1 MRGLRPK
8 RLDDM
13 EKMVIDKKNISLK
26 ELQREFDISMN
37 TVRSDIDEIIKRGRV
52 KKVYGGV
59 CAIDLSNPLLEEYS
73 MRENRYKEIKQ
84 DICKKAKD
92 FIDDGDVIFVDS
104 GTTTIYLA
112 DYIREKNNIT
122 VLTNNITLINSLLP
136 FENVQVIGLGGRVN
150 PKTRSFASVESLKIL
165 EFYNIQKAFMAAS
178 ALSLKNGAMNSSFD
192 EKSIKAGVIKK
203 AERVYVL
210 CDSSK
215 FENHALLTFCSLEDI
230 DMIISDDEK
239 SEHRKNFKANGINI
253 I

>member
-13 EKMVIDKKNISLK
+13 EKMVIDKKNVSLK

-37 TVRSDIDEIIKRGRV
+37 TVRSDIDEIVKRGRV

-59 CAIDLSNPLLEEYS
+59 CAIDLSSPLLEEYS
-73 MRENRYKEIKQ
+73 KRENRYKEIKQ

-150 PKTRSFASVESLKIL
+150 PKTHSFASVESLKIL

-192 EKSIKAGVIKK
+192 EKSIKTGVIEK
-203 AERVYVL
+203 AEKVYVL

-230 DMIISDDEK
+230 DVIISDDEK